1 MTQRL
6 TYADIGR
13 ALGGISRQAV
23 HKLAKRGMPTE
34 SIEAARRWHVE
45 NVDPF
50 RQAIDAPQ
58 PAPAPA
64 PSAAA
69 APVSADPAGSD
80 DAAPEDNG
88 LRLARTRQANAA
100 AELAELELQ
109 ERRGDLISLR
119 GVVLPLVED
128 LVLKLGAELENLPAR
143 AAPQVLGAKDVWHAE
158 QLLKAEVT
166 QVRERIRQLYL
177 VQANSLQ
184 GQGGNEDDD
193 DEG

>member
-34 SIEAARRWHVE
+34 SLEAARRWHVE

-50 RQAIDAPQ
+50 RQAIDAP
-58 PAPAPA
+58 
-64 PSAAA
+64 
-69 APVSADPAGSD
+69 VEPAGGD
-80 DAAPEDNG
+80 AAAPEDNG

-119 GVVLPLVED
+119 AVVLPLVED
-128 LVLKLGAELENLPAR
+128 LALKLGAELENLPAR

-184 GQGGNEDDD
+184 GQGGSEDDD